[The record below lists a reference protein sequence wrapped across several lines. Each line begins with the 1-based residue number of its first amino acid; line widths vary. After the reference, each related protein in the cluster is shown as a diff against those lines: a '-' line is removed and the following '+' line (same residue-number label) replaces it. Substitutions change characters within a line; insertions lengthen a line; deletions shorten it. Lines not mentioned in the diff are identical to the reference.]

1 MSSKDVKHFVYK
13 ESEQLKS
20 FNKDRYNLTF
30 SQVSSVEQCLLRV
43 LTGGVSIENRNAN
56 YEFSVIDNYFY
67 NPIKDV
73 SDKTLM
79 YLWHDMFSDE
89 GFSKKKLNE
98 CFHRNRSN
106 SGFYVNVLL
115 EITNALQSK
124 SQSRDTQA
132 FLYIYRAFEHIAYS
146 FPLMYLQ
153 NEVSYSKTY
162 DTLKK
167 YFSDGGNSELAFCK
181 QFIEK
186 LLDSSLLD
194 STINIE
200 FERNTVENVKVL
212 NLLKVSNKFVPSTYG
227 TSIKYRDVW
236 DLVVECR
243 NRYFHHLSGMSN
255 SISSEIMID
264 SDSFFRTI
272 NTIALQLFSTIYL
285 YLLLNRM

>member
-1 MSSKDVKHFVYK
+1 MLRKDVKHYIYK
-13 ESEQLKS
+13 ENDDFKL
-20 FNKDRYNLTF
+20 FNRESYGLTF
-30 SQVSSVEQCLLRV
+30 KNASSVEECLLRV
-43 LTGGVSIENRNAN
+43 LTGGVCIENKNTN
-56 YEFSVIDNYFY
+56 YEFSTNDNYFY
-67 NPIKDV
+67 NPIVNV

-79 YLWHDMFSDE
+79 YLWHDMFSDVK
-89 GFSKKKLNE
+89 FNRRKLDA

-106 SGFYVNVLL
+106 SRFYVNILL
-115 EITNALQSK
+115 EVTNALQSK
-124 SQSRDTQA
+124 SQQRDTQA
-132 FLYIYRAFEHIAYS
+132 FLYIYRTFEHIAYT

-186 LLDSSLLD
+186 FLDASLLD

-200 FERNTVENVKVL
+200 FESSIAENIKVL
-212 NLLKVSNKFVPSTYG
+212 NLLKVSNKFILSTYG
-227 TSIKYRDVW
+227 IHIKYRDVW

-255 SISSEIMID
+255 SISSEVMVD
-264 SDSFFRTI
+264 SDSFFRII
-272 NTIALQLFSTIYL
+272 NNIALQLFSTLYL
-285 YLLLNRM
+285 YMLLNRM